1 MARRPENK
9 VTYETSSFPTNLA
22 NCTMCR
28 HYSIDDRSSLRNTKS
43 PDWPQ
48 IYIKYLKDL
57 ACPMVSYIKIVV
69 NFKRKGNLDIWQ
81 SDGSSSLVT
90 RLCD

>member
-1 MARRPENK
+1 
-9 VTYETSSFPTNLA
+9 
-22 NCTMCR
+22 MCR

-57 ACPMVSYIKIVV
+57 ACPMVSYLKILVS
-69 NFKRKGNLDIWQ
+69 FKQNGNLDIW
-81 SDGSSSLVT
+81 
-90 RLCD
+90 